1 MAINVDDFDRAAI
14 RATVPGMYEKK
25 EYPTLDRLLINVRA
39 KGVFEGGRTTLSRVL
54 KLIGFKFALRNDKK
68 FFYERKDIV
77 EQRHKFLRE
86 IRKFRSEG
94 RPLVFPD
101 KTWVNSHVAPERIWI
116 DKDGSGGW
124 KRPSG
129 RGRRLIILHAGNLS
143 DSYLYT
149 G

>member
-14 RATVPGMYEKK
+14 RATVHGMYEKK
-25 EYPTLDRLLINVRA
+25 EYLTLNRLLINVRA
-39 KGVFEGGRTTLSRVL
+39 KGIFEGGRTTLSRVL
-54 KLIGFKFALRNDKK
+54 KLLASNLPCAMTKSSSSKG
-68 FFYERKDIV
+68 EIV

-94 RPLVFPD
+94 RPLVFLD
-101 KTWVNSHVAPERIWI
+101 ETWVNSHVAPERIWI
-116 DKDGSGGW
+116 DEDGSGGW